1 MRELQNVIERA
12 VITWRRGP
20 VRFEIGL
27 PEAGP
32 VNPRGSQAV
41 EAREILTEAQVR
53 DLEREN
59 LRAALRQTGW
69 KIGGVDG
76 AASLLGVKP
85 TTLASRIKKLEI
97 QRPV

>member
-1 MRELQNVIERA
+1 MARGFA
-12 VITWRRGP
+12 STSASTSRRSGRCSP
-20 VRFEIGL
+20 SRSAET
-27 PEAGP
+27 P
-32 VNPRGSQAV
+32 
-41 EAREILTEAQVR
+41 EILTEAQVR

-97 QRPV
+97 QRPL